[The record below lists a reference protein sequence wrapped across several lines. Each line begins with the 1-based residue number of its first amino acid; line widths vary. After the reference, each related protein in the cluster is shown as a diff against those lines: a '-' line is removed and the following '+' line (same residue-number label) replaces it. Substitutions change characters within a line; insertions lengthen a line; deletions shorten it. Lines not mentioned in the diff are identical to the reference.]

1 MSMKA
6 TPSLTDIYTNVLL
19 SEGKKKH
26 EEVKDEV
33 MTKKTNVVTKNQKI
47 GDAKLV
53 GDGPEKAKLPQT
65 VTTLKRKKS
74 MESYNTFEKLFKST
88 LNEENELGK
97 PMPTD
102 SAPSMDF
109 EVPTTGEEMADEI
122 EDTEDEVSDLVSDL
136 KDIMS
141 KLNDVLAKIGEET
154 GEEDEEHGSEEESA
168 EDEFNYEEGE
178 DEEEGEEEEEGKSM
192 KAESIENHG
201 TPLVNA
207 RSGKDFEKKKKYL
220 VGGKLKAKKGTAHT
234 GKFTEEPKLKKMTT
248 NCNDLCNTKNSK
260 VKTSNIKTGDFFK

>member
-6 TPSLTDIYTNVLL
+6 TSSLTDIYTNVLL

-26 EEVKDEV
+26 KEIKDEV
-33 MTKKTNVVTKNQKI
+33 MTKKENVVTKNQKI

-53 GDGPEKAKLPQT
+53 GDGPEKAKLPQK
-65 VTTLKRKKS
+65 VTALKRKKS
-74 MESYNTFEKLFKST
+74 MESYNSFEKLFKST
-88 LNEENELGK
+88 LNEENELEG
-97 PMPTD
+97 PVPTT
-102 SAPSMDF
+102 STPSMDF

-136 KDIMS
+136 KDVVS
-141 KLNDVLAKIGEET
+141 KLNDILGKISEET
-154 GEEDEEHGSEEESA
+154 GEEEEELGSDEESP

-178 DEEEGEEEEEGKSM
+178 DEEEEEAGKM

-220 VGGKLKAKKGTAHT
+220 VGGKIKAKKGTAHT
-234 GKFTEEPKLKKMTT
+234 GKFSEEPEPKKMTT
-248 NCNDLCNTKNSK
+248 NCNDLCSTKNSK

>member
-6 TPSLTDIYTNVLL
+6 TSSLTDIYTNVLL

-26 EEVKDEV
+26 KEIKDEV
-33 MTKKTNVVTKNQKI
+33 MTKKENVVTKSQKI

-53 GDGPEKAKLPQT
+53 GDGPEKAKLPQK

-74 MESYNTFEKLFKST
+74 MESYNSFEKLFKST
-88 LNEENELGK
+88 LNEENELEG
-97 PMPTD
+97 PAPAA

-136 KDIMS
+136 KDVVS
-141 KLNDVLAKIGEET
+141 KLNDILGKIGEET
-154 GEEDEEHGSEEESA
+154 GEEEEELDSEEESP

-178 DEEEGEEEEEGKSM
+178 DEGEEEDETKSV

-220 VGGKLKAKKGTAHT
+220 VGGKIKAKKGTAHT
-234 GKFTEEPKLKKMTT
+234 GKFTEEPEPKKMAT

-260 VKTSNIKTGDFFK
+260 VKTSNIKAGDFFK